1 MLLIFE
7 AFLMLGLIEGKYIQG
22 ELRTWERWSFLARF
36 CFLSEDG
43 QFEYHIQYENDYA
56 PQNLLLYYDSKKQW
70 SSIYKTN
77 KTCEQKESV
86 LSRRQN
92 QMILLTSSDGSAG
105 CFHVPNSKDSGKKKF
120 TITCQNSRRF
130 RSARERWWFIA
141 ISNCNSTKFLHAC
154 CKAYRITKLKT
165 RYHQG
170 LSMRYKLMMTN
181 GPPGDFWRE
190 HFSADEFYI
199 LPVLISFLLTYVL
212 LTIAVFMC
220 AMELKSKQLFHS
232 TYKIF
237 LSSVALQGFG
247 IFNQCIAYSRY
258 AMDGV
263 GLPYTRDLGRLFES
277 ASEVLFLILLL
288 LLAKGYTVTRGRL
301 KLNSSIKLTVFMCL
315 YVISYY
321 SLFQYE
327 KEYFDP
333 GEVLYTYES
342 PVGYGLIGLRI
353 AAWWMFIYASI
364 FTLKHYPEKSS
375 FYYPFNLI
383 ASLWFITGPI
393 FVICA
398 NNFIDKW
405 VRESVMCFVQHSIAV
420 TGHILFLMLTLPNKA
435 NKNFPYH
442 VRTTQIGVMELTDG
456 ALGNNTLDHFC
467 HHPYAPG
474 GGAVLQGH
482 SHNHTDWNVPME
494 LFTISSNMSDKFD
507 QDLKKTSQDK
517 AKVLTCVTVAKESG
531 QMLSPEE
538 ISMIPDF
545 TAPSRKQRSI
555 YSPN

>member
-1 MLLIFE
+1 MLLLLE
-7 AFLMLGLIEGKYIQG
+7 AFLMLGLIESKYIEG
-22 ELRTWERWSFLARF
+22 ELRTWERWTFLARF
-36 CFLSEDG
+36 CFLSEEG
-43 QFEYHIQYENDYA
+43 QFEYHIQYENEYA
-56 PQNLLLYYDSKKQW
+56 PQHLLLYYDSEKQW
-70 SSIYKTN
+70 SSVYKTN

-92 QMILLTSSDGSAG
+92 QIILLTSSDGSAG
-105 CFHVPNSKDSGKKKF
+105 CYHVSNSNNSGNKKMF
-120 TITCQNSRRF
+120 TISCQNSRRF

-141 ISNCNSTKFLHAC
+141 VSSCNSTK
-154 CKAYRITKLKT
+154 
-165 RYHQG
+165 G

-181 GPPGDFWRE
+181 APPGNFWQE

-199 LPVLISFLLTYVL
+199 LPVLIAFLLTYVL
-212 LTIAVFMC
+212 LIIAVYMC
-220 AMELKSKQLFHS
+220 AMELKAKQLFHS

-237 LSSVALQGFG
+237 MASVILQGFG

-301 KLNSSIKLTVFMCL
+301 KLNSSIKLTVFMCI
-315 YVISYY
+315 YVIAYY

-333 GEVLYTYES
+333 GEVLYIYES

-353 AAWWMFIYASI
+353 AAWWMFIYSSI

-435 NKNFPYH
+435 NTNFPYH
-442 VRTTQIGVMELTDG
+442 VRTTQIGVMEVTDG
-456 ALGNNTLDHFC
+456 CLGNNTLDHFC
-467 HHPYAPG
+467 HHPYAPYG
-474 GGAVLQGH
+474 GGQPTTP
-482 SHNHTDWNVPME
+482 TDWAVPMQ
-494 LFTISSNMSDKFD
+494 LFTISSNMSENYE
-507 QDLKKTSQDK
+507 QDLKKDK
-517 AKVLTCVTVAKESG
+517 AKVVTCMANGEQNG